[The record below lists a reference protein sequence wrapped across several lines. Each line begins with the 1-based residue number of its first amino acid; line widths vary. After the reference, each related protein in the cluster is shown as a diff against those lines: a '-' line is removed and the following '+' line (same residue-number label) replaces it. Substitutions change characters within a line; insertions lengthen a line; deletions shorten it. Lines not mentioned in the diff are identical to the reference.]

1 MRAGHRA
8 PATWLA
14 GSAVAVAAVAVAMS
28 SGCHRNKLLPRADGA
43 AVVLVT
49 TPDAGIDPGLPVT
62 AEAEPNGT
70 LANAQKIDLG
80 LAHAL
85 VLNGS
90 ITPGAE
96 TSAKGKDV
104 DLYRLII
111 PEEAL
116 PGAGRRRDGGPARR
130 RCRAPD
136 DEAPADRDR
145 APRPGVAGDRRRAR

>member
-8 PATWLA
+8 AATWLA
-14 GSAVAVAAVAVAMS
+14 GSAVAVTAVAVAIS

-43 AVVLVT
+43 AVVVVT
-49 TPDAGIDPGLPVT
+49 TPDAGIDPGLPAT
-62 AEAEPNGT
+62 AEVEPNGT

-111 PEEAL
+111 PEEAP
-116 PGAGRRRDGGPARR
+116 PGRQRRGASRR